1 MDHTG
6 ELASRWRDEGYI
18 PPSADINTL
27 APTLFSLMHGLIA
40 MHHLVDDV
48 GAEALRIGIQLLGA
62 AADTSLPVTPIPE
75 AAP

>member
-1 MDHTG
+1 M
-6 ELASRWRDEGYI
+6 
-18 PPSADINTL
+18 PSPRRCL
-27 APTLFSLMHGLIA
+27 SLMHGLIV

-48 GAEALRIGIQLLGA
+48 GAEALRIGIRLLGA